1 MGPIEFVA
9 WLVFGAIWVGL
20 VAFAVAVLVM
30 SVGLVKS
37 VHRAKRAPARQADLR
52 GIVRQG

>member
-20 VAFAVAVLVM
+20 VSFAIAVLVM

-37 VHRAKRAPARQADLR
+37 VRTAKQRPARQADLR